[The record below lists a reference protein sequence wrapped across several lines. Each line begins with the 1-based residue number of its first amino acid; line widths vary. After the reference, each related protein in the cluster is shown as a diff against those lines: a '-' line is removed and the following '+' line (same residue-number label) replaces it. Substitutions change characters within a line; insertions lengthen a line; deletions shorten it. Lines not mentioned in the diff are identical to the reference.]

1 MSLEAK
7 VKLTEDLP
15 YPITI
20 AQLYVKPGEHVEK
33 GQRLFAYEYWDFQEV
48 LVKDE
53 EKAKKR
59 RVDLVATFDSP
70 VSGVVQSWNCS
81 VKDEYVNANHEIIT
95 IKQDCNHDIT
105 YGGLCVQC
113 GKTVDDED
121 NSKNLTIS
129 HVNTNIKISE
139 KQAETLE
146 KSSLSRLRSEKKLV
160 LVVDSDQ
167 TVIHCGV
174 DPTIGE
180 WMRDPQNPNYKALQ
194 DVRSFTLEDEPII
207 PAMYY
212 GPKPPAR
219 KSWYYVK
226 LRPGLKEFFDAI
238 SPHFEMHIYTMATR
252 SYALEIAK
260 IIDPTGE
267 LFGDRILSRDENGS
281 LTTKSLERL
290 FPMDQS
296 MVVVI
301 DDRGD
306 VWNWF
311 PNLIKVIP
319 YSFFVGIGDI
329 NSNFLPRQQNSVLH
343 LGRHH
348 RRKQEEEKL
357 ISDIMDNEKKLK
369 EKINEEVKRQE
380 ELMSQIGEESRKEA
394 GGSNMNDI
402 SKKLEHSASLEV
414 QQQNRPLAELQKHL
428 HNQTLLIDQDDEL
441 PHLSK
446 TLLRVHEEYF
456 KEYSKDPQ
464 HPPDIKYLLPQ
475 IKSKVFSGCHFVFSG
490 LIPLETDVNKADI
503 VLWTNMFGASTTSDI
518 NYETTHVITR
528 TSRTFKARLAKSF
541 NPDIKIVHP
550 DWIFECLVQWERVK
564 ESPYEL
570 LIEDPVDEEKVKE
583 FKEALDKKLLDPS
596 YNDTSFIEEEG
607 LDEEFHLLAG
617 NDDWLDNDDDEMDEL
632 LNDEDDDDEEAE
644 EEEEE
649 EEAELESNE
658 DEDNND
664 DNIEEPSAKRLKL
677 DPSSIQSSSENDPE
691 TNSSANH
698 NNNNNNSED
707 FEGSSSDLDDEL
719 EAELLQE
726 LGS

>member
-1 MSLEAK
+1 MALKTTVQLSR
-7 VKLTEDLP
+7 DLP
-15 YPITI
+15 YPIII

-33 GQRLFAYEYWDFQEV
+33 GQRLFAYKYWDIQDV

-53 EKAKKR
+53 EKPLKK
-59 RVDLVATFDSP
+59 RVDLVGNFDSP
-70 VSGVVQSWNCS
+70 YSGTVESWSCK
-81 VKDEYVNANHEIIT
+81 VDDEFTGQDHDIIT

-113 GKTVDDED
+113 GKSVDEEEND
-121 NSKNLTIS
+121 KNLNIS
-129 HVNTNIKISE
+129 HANVNIKVSE
-139 KQAETLE
+139 HQAESIERT
-146 KSSLSRLRSEKKLV
+146 SLTRLRQDKKLV
-160 LVVDSDQ
+160 LVVDLDQ

-180 WMRDPQNPNYKALQ
+180 WARDPKNPNYNALQ
-194 DVRSFTLEDEPII
+194 DVKSFALEDEPII
-207 PAMYY
+207 PSFYF

-226 LRPGLKEFFDAI
+226 LRPGLKDFFDAI

-260 IIDPTGE
+260 IIDPTGK

-311 PNLIKVIP
+311 ENLIKVVP

-329 NSNFLPRQQNSVLH
+329 NSNFLPRQQNSILH

-348 RRKQEEEKL
+348 RKKQEEDRL
-357 ISDIMDNEKKLK
+357 ISDIMDNEKRLK
-369 EKINEEVKRQE
+369 EKIDEEVKRQE
-380 ELMSQIGEESRKEA
+380 QEMINHIGEDNRKEA
-394 GGSNMNDI
+394 VGSNKEDI

-414 QQQNRPLAELQKHL
+414 QQQNRPLAELQKHM
-428 HNQTLLIDQDDEL
+428 HNQTLLIDEDDEL

-446 TLLRVHEEYF
+446 ILLNVHEEYF
-456 KEYSKDPQ
+456 REYQQDPQ
-464 HPPDIKYLLPQ
+464 NPPDIKYLLPK
-475 IKSKVFSGCHFVFSG
+475 IKSKVFNGCHFVFSG

-503 VLWTNMFGASTTSDI
+503 VLWTNMFGASTSADI
-518 NYETTHVITR
+518 TYETTHVITR
-528 TSRTFKARLAKSF
+528 TSGTFKARLAKSF

-550 DWIFECLVQWERVK
+550 DWIFECLVQWEKVK
-564 ESPYEL
+564 EGPYEL
-570 LIEDPVDEEKVKE
+570 LIEEPVEEAKVNE
-583 FKEALDKKLLDPS
+583 FKEILDKRINGDENSSGLNQELAEDDE
-596 YNDTSFIEEEG
+596 YN
-607 LDEEFHLLAG
+607 LLAG
-617 NDDWLDNDDDEMDEL
+617 NDSWLDNDDDEMDEL
-632 LNDEDDDDEEAE
+632 LNDEDEDESNDDDKDNDLEQPQSKRRKVEVSNIDKDNKQEVQTTEAPV
-644 EEEEE
+644 
-649 EEAELESNE
+649 E
-658 DEDNND
+658 DSGSD
-664 DNIEEPSAKRLKL
+664 D
-677 DPSSIQSSSENDPE
+677 
-691 TNSSANH
+691 
-698 NNNNNNSED
+698 
-707 FEGSSSDLDDEL
+707 DLDDDL

-726 LGS
+726 LEG

>member
-1 MSLEAK
+1 MSLETNVK
-7 VKLTEDLP
+7 VTSDLP
-15 YPITI
+15 YPITV
-20 AQLYVKPGEHVEK
+20 AQLYVKPGDHVEK
-33 GQRLFAYEYWDFQEV
+33 GQRLFAYEYWDFQDV
-48 LVKDE
+48 LVKYE
-53 EKAKKR
+53 EKTKKQ
-59 RVDLVATFDSP
+59 RVDRVATFDSP
-70 VSGVVQSWNCS
+70 VSGTVKEWHCS
-81 VKDEYVNANHEIIT
+81 VKDEFASANHEVIT
-95 IKQDCNHDIT
+95 IRQDCNHDIT

-113 GKTVDDED
+113 GNTVDEED

-129 HVNTNIKISE
+129 HVNTNIKVSE
-139 KQAETLE
+139 QQAETLE
-146 KSSLSRLRSEKKLV
+146 RSSLTRLREEKKLV
-160 LVVDSDQ
+160 LVVDLDQ

-180 WMRDPQNPNYKALQ
+180 WMRDPKNPNYKALQ
-194 DVRSFTLEDEPII
+194 DVKSFTLEDEPII
-207 PAMYY
+207 PSFYF

-226 LRPGLKEFFDAI
+226 LRPGLKEFFEAV

-252 SYALEIAK
+252 SYAHEIAK

-311 PNLIKVIP
+311 ENLIKVVP

-357 ISDIMDNEKKLK
+357 ISDIIDNEKKLK
-369 EKINEEVKRQE
+369 EKIDEEVKRQE
-380 ELMSQIGEESRKEA
+380 EIISHIGDDNTRKE
-394 GGSNMNDI
+394 GGPPNKEDI

-428 HNQTLLIDQDDEL
+428 HNQTLLIDDDDEL
-441 PHLSK
+441 PHLSQI
-446 TLLRVHEEYF
+446 LLRVHKEYF
-456 KEYSKDPQ
+456 NQYTEAPKN
-464 HPPDIKYLLPQ
+464 PPDIKYLLPQ
-475 IKSKVFSGCHFVFSG
+475 MKYKVFQGCHFVFSG
-490 LIPLETDVNKADI
+490 LIPLETDVRKADI
-503 VLWTNMFGASTTSDI
+503 VLWTDMFGATTSSDI
-518 NYETTHVITR
+518 NYKTTHIITT

-550 DWIFECLVQWERVK
+550 DWLFECLVQWERVK

-570 LIEDPVDEEKVKE
+570 LIQDPVDEDKVKE
-583 FKEALDKKLLDPS
+583 FKEKLDKKISNPS
-596 YNDTSFIEEEG
+596 SSVNPFEDGNEDEEVLG
-607 LDEEFHLLAG
+607 DEFHLLAG
-617 NDDWLDNDDDEMDEL
+617 NDSWLDNDDDEMDEL
-632 LNDEDDDDEEAE
+632 LNDEDDDAQNDEENEGDE
-644 EEEEE
+644 ETD
-649 EEAELESNE
+649 E
-658 DEDNND
+658 DERPSVKRRKTQLD
-664 DNIEEPSAKRLKL
+664 DTKDFNHSEIPETDGQAENHGV
-677 DPSSIQSSSENDPE
+677 DQSSSEPD
-691 TNSSANH
+691 
-698 NNNNNNSED
+698 ED
-707 FEGSSSDLDDEL
+707 LEDDL
-719 EAELLQE
+719 EAELLLE
-726 LGS
+726 LEG